1 MLCTVWDHRGA
12 DVSPSWLTGAAPSP
26 RWHDIINASG
36 RRWLHDEV
44 AGRRAG
50 SAAKS
55 VHSKVRVFR
64 GRNATLYWFSK
75 VYPSLKMVPIT
86 SCRATHAPA
95 NGGSA
100 SGAMYKMRSF
110 QQSIATFTDN
120 VANVAVQFCELK
132 QLRERLTRAQQS
144 ARRSRS
150 PDRRRRMRIQT
161 NGRLSWRPHL

>member
-1 MLCTVWDHRGA
+1 MEGTLLYIGFQRFT
-12 DVSPSWLTGAAPSP
+12 
-26 RWHDIINASG
+26 
-36 RRWLHDEV
+36 
-44 AGRRAG
+44 RALRL
-50 SAAKS
+50 SQ
-55 VHSKVRVFR
+55 
-64 GRNATLYWFSK
+64 
-75 VYPSLKMVPIT
+75 MT

-100 SGAMYKMRSF
+100 SGGMYKMRSF

-120 VANVAVQFCELK
+120 VANLAVQFCELK

-150 PDRRRRMRIQT
+150 PNRRRRMRIQT